1 MADRTPFA
9 LSPIP
14 RRARPPLPRPKP
26 SLAGYLISEAGEP
39 PQAIQLE
46 PRLAAFLERLAAAGP
61 DGIQGGSQD
70 RLTLVHQL
78 RAAGVPIKTTRVRRT
93 DGGLGHIARYTLAGE
108 VFHSSEG
115 LVSRRS
121 LDEK

>member
-14 RRARPPLPRPKP
+14 RRARSHLPLPQPKP

-46 PRLAAFLERLAAAGP
+46 PRLAAFLERLAAAGS
-61 DGIQGGSQD
+61 DGILGGDHDQ
-70 RLTLVHQL
+70 LKLVHQL
-78 RAAGVPIKTTRVRRT
+78 RAAGVPIKTARVRRI
-93 DGGLGHIARYTLAGE
+93 DGGLGHIARYTLAAD
-108 VFHSSEG
+108 
-115 LVSRRS
+115 VSRLES
-121 LDEK
+121 PHP